1 MSYTPPYSNFV
12 ANLGSVH
19 YGLVHFGLATAAYTF
34 EDFPLGIASQLTG
47 LLAKMPPIPDVPGP
61 GYWSLDWGPAIYTST
76 GALFNDNMIAIV
88 SYRTG
93 SSPNGVP
100 CFFAVVCRGTDIGG
114 GIAQISEDVN
124 AFAQQ
129 PWGNV
134 LNGTY
139 TYGDA
144 ANGMTVPSVT
154 STPPPNPAQAVVAT
168 GTADGLI
175 AVTNLV
181 EYGQLGSSPA
191 VYLVNALMDL
201 LSQFPGT
208 PVVVT
213 GHSLGGALTQ
223 VVAAYLAWQVSGLS
237 PVPPVIPQAFAPP
250 TAGDPNFIAYYDNLF
265 AAGNQF
271 WVNVNDLVPTAFSS
285 AALLNA
291 GGMWGL
297 YSWPSGYSEW
307 SPTFFG
313 TGTDLLSHTEYTAA
327 QIGIAATVAKYIPPY
342 ARPSTVQLMPS
353 AVSSLTLPTQAEMQA
368 FLTSQGANPDS
379 WTTWASQLM
388 YQHLTP
394 TYYSLVAAVSGV
406 MPYPYVN
413 LPPTPPL
420 S

>member
-12 ANLGSVH
+12 ANLGGVH

-34 EDFPLGIASQLTG
+34 EDFPLGIASQLAG
-47 LLAKMPPIPDVPGP
+47 VLGKMAPIPDVPGP
-61 GYWSLDWGPAIYTST
+61 GYWNLDWGPAIYTST
-76 GALFNDNMIAIV
+76 GALFNDNMIALV
-88 SYRTG
+88 SYRVG
-93 SSPNGVP
+93 ASPNGVP
-100 CFFAVVCRGTDIGG
+100 CFFAVMCRGTDIGG
-114 GIAQISEDVN
+114 GIAQISEDVD
-124 AFAQQ
+124 AFDQQ
-129 PWGNV
+129 PWINV
-134 LNGTY
+134 LNGIY

-144 ANGMTVPSVT
+144 ANGMAIQSAT
-154 STPPPNPAQAVVAT
+154 SAAPPNPSGAVIAT
-168 GTADGLI
+168 GSADGLI

-181 EYGQLGSSPA
+181 EYGQLGTTPA
-191 VYLVNALMDL
+191 VYLVNALRNL

-223 VVAAYLAWQVSGLS
+223 VLAAYLAWQVSDLS
-237 PVPPVIPQAFAPP
+237 PVPQIIPQAFAPP
-250 TAGDPNFIAYYDNLF
+250 TAGDPNFIAYYDLLF
-265 AAGNQF
+265 AGGNQF

-285 AALLNA
+285 LISA
-291 GGMWGL
+291 GTMWGL

-313 TGTDLLSHTEYTAA
+313 TGTDLISHGEYTTA
-327 QIGIAATVAKYIPPY
+327 QALIAATVARYIPPY

-368 FLTSQGANPDS
+368 FLTSQGANPND

-394 TYYSLVAAVSGV
+394 TYYSLVSKVSGV
-406 MPYPYVN
+406 MAYPYVT